1 MYQKLFKPSL
11 VGGATILITVSSLLS
26 YLLGLARDRIIAVH
40 FGTTSM
46 TDAYN
51 ASFLIPDF
59 IFNLFIA
66 GALSAAFLP
75 VFSQYLTKNKE
86 EAYEIANTMLTSAFL
101 AISVLAVIAIIFMGD
116 MVPFLF
122 SGAAEGMQKDITNMT
137 RLMLVGSLFFSV
149 SNTLGNILM
158 GYKHFVSYA
167 ISPVLY
173 NLGIILGVIFLQEK
187 FGIYSAS
194 IGVLIG
200 SVFHCLIRVIDI
212 FSTEYKFK
220 PRLAFTHPGF
230 IKIIKLMIPKSI
242 SLIAWQLNMYV
253 FAIVGI
259 KLIEG
264 GLAAFNFA
272 RNIQS
277 FAVSLFGIAFSTAV
291 FPYLTSS
298 ISEGNKEKYTYN
310 VQKTIQ
316 RILFFTIPAAVGIGL
331 LAKPIIEIILSGG
344 AFNENSV
351 NLTATILFFFAI
363 SIPFESLSHILSR
376 SFYAFQNTI
385 TPTIINILS
394 MGIIASFTFFVAPI
408 YGIKW
413 FSIGFSTGFIFYVVV
428 TVIFLKKHLQGF
440 NLKEFLISLSKTLL
454 SSGIMAMTILLSSE
468 MLNFSQNKLNSIL
481 NILIGAVAFFAVSLL
496 LKSKEIIEIK
506 TKLFNKRTSAN
517 Q

>member
-86 EAYEIANTMLTSAFL
+86 EAHEIANTMLTSAFL
-101 AISVLAVIAIIFMGD
+101 AISVLSVVAIIFMGD

-137 RLMLVGSLFFSV
+137 RLMLIGSLFFSI

-200 SVFHCLIRVIDI
+200 SVFHCLIRVIDT
-212 FSTEYKFK
+212 FNTEYKFK
-220 PRLAFTHPGF
+220 PKLSFTHPGF

-351 NLTATILFFFAI
+351 DLTATILFFFAV

-385 TPTIINILS
+385 TPTIINVLS
-394 MGIIASFTFFVAPI
+394 MGIIASFTFFVAPV
-408 YGIKW
+408 YGIEW

-428 TVIFLKKHLQGF
+428 TVILLKRHLQGF

-454 SSGIMAMTILLSSE
+454 SSGIMAMSILLSLE
-468 MLNFSQNKLNSIL
+468 MFNFSLTKLNSVL
-481 NILIGAVAFFAVSLL
+481 NIVVGATAFFAVSLL
-496 LKSKEIIEIK
+496 LRSKEIMEIK
-506 TKLFNKRTSAN
+506 ARLFNKRTSAN